1 MAFVN
6 LDAQVKIL
14 VGFVLIFGR
23 YIGQLLY
30 CQESQESKLHESLIP
45 VAFKLCYALSAALGR
60 CQLPLR
66 NNPLAA

>member
-6 LDAQVKIL
+6 FDAQVKIL

-30 CQESQESKLHESLIP
+30 CQESKLHESLIP